1 MSGFAILSHVV
12 PAGFSFGFVVIS
24 VLLSLP
30 IALFLLVIVIE
41 PKRQAKGNEPLGYYG
56 CLLHVVVL
64 SVLLSPL
71 GFGLYLLA
79 QQGLGLFQ

>member
-1 MSGFAILSHVV
+1 MVLNS
-12 PAGFSFGFVVIS
+12 FSFGFVVIS
-24 VLLSLP
+24 ALLSLP
-30 IALFLLVIVIE
+30 IALILLMLVVE
-41 PKRQAKGNEPLGYYG
+41 PRRRAKGREPLGYYG
-56 CLLHVVVL
+56 CLLHVVIL

>member
-1 MSGFAILSHVV
+1 VGSAIFSFVV
-12 PAGFSFGFVVIS
+12 PAGFTFGFVVIS

-30 IALFLLVIVIE
+30 VALSILVLVIE
-41 PKRQAKGNEPLGYYG
+41 PRRRAKGDEPLGYYG
-56 CLLHVVVL
+56 CILRVVVL

-79 QQGLGLFQ
+79 QQGLALFQ

>member
-1 MSGFAILSHVV
+1 
-12 PAGFSFGFVVIS
+12 VIS

-30 IALFLLVIVIE
+30 VALFLLMLVIE
-41 PKRQAKGNEPLGYYG
+41 PRRRAKGKEPLGYYG

-64 SVLLSPL
+64 CVLLSPV

-79 QQGLGLFQ
+79 QRGLGLFQ